1 MTNTNAKTA
10 AAALRANLTI
20 ENPKTLAD
28 EFTEMLNVWHALPE
42 TWDNAL
48 DAEIHRQYAEV
59 LTKRK
64 YLDFKSQP
72 YFSPSSANS
81 DKRELYVKLRGGKRD
96 ITERPAY
103 QGRWTRIG
111 TAIGDTIQR
120 DLLFIEK
127 HYEAKTGEKAT
138 FIPERTNEGYPKW
151 EDFAKELVKVEH
163 DGAKFALF
171 GTPDGILIHTPTGKR
186 VGLEIKSK
194 QTTAAQTSL
203 YSMKEPKEDHVKQVT
218 AYSVMYGVDDYIILY
233 VNASKKSWVMTDDDY
248 EKNPDIRAFH
258 IEVSESGRQALL
270 TDFADVVKAA
280 ATGEAPPLNLDK
292 WTFNNYKTACALD
305 LEHHEMLVLRNQVRQ
320 IKQSRMPDWKKRGY
334 IDALEF
340 IEGVRNHAGA

>member
-1 MTNTNAKTA
+1 MTKTNGTTA
-10 AAALRANLTI
+10 AAALRAGLSEFKPNLA
-20 ENPKTLAD
+20 E
-28 EFTEMLNVWHALPE
+28 EFTDLLNEWHALPE

-48 DAEIHRQYAEV
+48 DAEMHRQYAEV

-64 YLDFKSQP
+64 FLDFKSQP

-96 ITERPAY
+96 ITERPSY

-111 TAIGDTIQR
+111 TAIGDVIQR

-127 HYEAKTGEKAT
+127 HYEKKTGVEPS
-138 FIPERTNEGYPKW
+138 FIPTRTPENYYPMW
-151 EDFAKELVKVEH
+151 EDFAKELVKIEH
-163 DGAKFALF
+163 DGTKFALF
-171 GTPDGILIHTPTGKR
+171 GTPDGILVHMPTGRR

-233 VNASKKSWVMTDDDY
+233 VNAAKKSWVMSDDDY

-258 IEVSESGRQALL
+258 IEVSESDRQALL

-292 WTFNNYKTACALD
+292 WTFNNYKEACALD
-305 LEHHEMLVLRNQVRQ
+305 LSEEELAELKTQ
-320 IKQSRMPDWKKRGY
+320 IERIRKSRMPDWKKTQF
-334 IDALEF
+334 IQALEF
-340 IEGVRNHAGA
+340 IENARRREI